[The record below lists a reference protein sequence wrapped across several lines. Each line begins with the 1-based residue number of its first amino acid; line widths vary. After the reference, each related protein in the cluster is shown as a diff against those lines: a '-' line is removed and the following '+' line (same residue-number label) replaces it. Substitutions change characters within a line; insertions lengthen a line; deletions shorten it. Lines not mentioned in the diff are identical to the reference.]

1 MDRITPVLWPTT
13 PAESPPII
21 SSHVVH
27 FHLFSDPS
35 DILMFTYY
43 LECIY
48 VNIRIQ
54 YSIMYY
60 TILYYTILYYATVF
74 SICIHIFCLFE
85 LSLK

>member
-1 MDRITPVLWPTT
+1 MDRITPVLRPTT

-27 FHLFSDPS
+27 FHLFPDPS

-54 YSIMYY
+54 YS
-60 TILYYTILYYATVF
+60 ILYYTILYYATVF